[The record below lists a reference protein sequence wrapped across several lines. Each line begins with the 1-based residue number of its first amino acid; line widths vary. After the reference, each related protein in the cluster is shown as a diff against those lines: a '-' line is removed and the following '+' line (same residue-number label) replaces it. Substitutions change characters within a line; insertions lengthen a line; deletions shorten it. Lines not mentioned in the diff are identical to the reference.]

1 MGHQNV
7 RLPYSQPW
15 YKPQLEETLAELE
28 RCKRQVGKLSTALD
42 AVAKERNA
50 AIENGKRSTE
60 TISQLCDEAVVR
72 EKRKN
77 KAIEETV
84 ALKAQ
89 VDQGEKD
96 RKQLEAENARL
107 RARVMTVTSEVEDL
121 KASMSA
127 YVEDRIRAE
136 RSAADSS
143 VAAARAEA
151 AAEQARNKAT
161 QVQKERDSALEEA
174 RAAKDA
180 EERRLVAVQDEGAR
194 EERERRARL
203 EAFVVPI
210 KQPSRQAI
218 SDQSVALRNME
229 AEQRAALTSKYE
241 QPEDIWSLLEPK
253 SFGGQHDSP
262 IVLLSANWLRT
273 QRPRKL
279 PERQKLPAEAVLPV
293 RSLRTISASIEKG
306 MAKGMARPLP
316 IICVLMPHSALA
328 PEGSVHPDPEGRHL
342 ELIVNALDYRWAE
355 FTKRRGGTQSTGVTD
370 LGVFVD
376 WSSLY
381 MAPQDPP
388 PPGAKGA
395 AAAKVRHT
403 PHDHAVAHDLPSRD
417 LTSHDLTSHD
427 LTSRDL
433 TSHDLTSHDLTSHD
447 LTSHDLTSHDLTS
460 HDLTSHDLTS
470 HDLTSHDLTPP
481 HPTSPHLASPRL
493 TSPHLKV
500 RRTPHEHAVF
510 HDALAGVHT
519 LFAHKLTTVWMIP
532 EGQHTVGPKEVKY
545 KEAWPSF
552 LYLVATMIKPV
563 NISEVGAWPQ
573 VLDLGGA
580 VSTTAVPVPNG
591 HYEQER
597 ICRRAPCE
605 PLTFFDGHEHGHCIG
620 STPMVAAQYRE
631 ALYAML
637 AGVEELDF
645 RKCGWGDEEAAWMA
659 LAMPLCG
666 RLQRLLLSGNAIGN
680 TGASAIA
687 GALASGAC
695 RNLVILALD
704 NNEIGDAGASSLFQC
719 LSPTDGSTETGG
731 QRPLSELKTFTLA
744 NNSISDSSIAALAG
758 AITVG
763 ALKGCKVNLDGNPAT
778 KVSRK
783 AVKKALKKCKNM
795 P

>member
-1 MGHQNV
+1 
-7 RLPYSQPW
+7 
-15 YKPQLEETLAELE
+15 
-28 RCKRQVGKLSTALD
+28 
-42 AVAKERNA
+42 
-50 AIENGKRSTE
+50 
-60 TISQLCDEAVVR
+60 
-72 EKRKN
+72 
-77 KAIEETV
+77 
-84 ALKAQ
+84 
-89 VDQGEKD
+89 
-96 RKQLEAENARL
+96 
-107 RARVMTVTSEVEDL
+107 MTS
-121 KASMSA
+121 
-127 YVEDRIRAE
+127 
-136 RSAADSS
+136 
-143 VAAARAEA
+143 
-151 AAEQARNKAT
+151 
-161 QVQKERDSALEEA
+161 
-174 RAAKDA
+174 
-180 EERRLVAVQDEGAR
+180 
-194 EERERRARL
+194 
-203 EAFVVPI
+203 
-210 KQPSRQAI
+210 
-218 SDQSVALRNME
+218 
-229 AEQRAALTSKYE
+229 
-241 QPEDIWSLLEPK
+241 
-253 SFGGQHDSP
+253 
-262 IVLLSANWLRT
+262 
-273 QRPRKL
+273 
-279 PERQKLPAEAVLPV
+279 
-293 RSLRTISASIEKG
+293 
-306 MAKGMARPLP
+306 
-316 IICVLMPHSALA
+316 
-328 PEGSVHPDPEGRHL
+328 
-342 ELIVNALDYRWAE
+342 
-355 FTKRRGGTQSTGVTD
+355 
-370 LGVFVD
+370 
-376 WSSLY
+376 
-381 MAPQDPP
+381 
-388 PPGAKGA
+388 
-395 AAAKVRHT
+395 
-403 PHDHAVAHDLPSRD
+403 
-417 LTSHDLTSHD
+417 
-427 LTSRDL
+427 
-433 TSHDLTSHDLTSHD
+433 
-447 LTSHDLTSHDLTS
+447 
-460 HDLTSHDLTS
+460 
-470 HDLTSHDLTPP
+470 P
-481 HPTSPHLASPRL
+481 HPTPPRL
-493 TSPHLKV
+493 TSPRLASPHLTSKV